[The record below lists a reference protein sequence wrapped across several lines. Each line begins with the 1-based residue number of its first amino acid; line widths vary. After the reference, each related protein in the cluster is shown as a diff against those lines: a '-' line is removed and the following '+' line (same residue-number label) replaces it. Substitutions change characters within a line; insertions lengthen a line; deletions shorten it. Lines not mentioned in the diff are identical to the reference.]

1 MSEETRRQRLR
12 EIDQMREEGIE
23 PYPYRFEKTHW
34 AGDIKNEFSTLE
46 NSQTKEDVEI
56 KTAGRVVAL
65 RSHGKS
71 SFFVLRDDTGRIQAY
86 IRLDS
91 VGQDSFEIFKKYVN
105 IGDFVGVTG
114 FPFKTHTGE
123 VSVFA
128 KSFEILSKS
137 IRPMPEKWHGL
148 KDKEI
153 IYRQRYAE
161 MLSSDEALNRFKMR
175 SELFRLIREF
185 LAQRR
190 FIEVDTPM
198 LLHLTGGASARPFE
212 TRINVFESQMFLRIA
227 EELFLKRYLVG
238 GFERIFEIGK
248 NFRNEGIS
256 YKHHPEFTMME
267 LYWAYADYNDIMD
280 ITEAMI
286 NHVVE
291 NLAGSTRINYQ
302 GREIDFSRPWRRVKM
317 ADFIQD
323 NLGVNI
329 LEDSDEKLIEILK
342 KHNSEPDMKERG
354 HLIEKLW
361 DLVEDKLVNPTFVT
375 EHPVIISP
383 LSKIHR
389 NDPRVTERFELI
401 ISSMEM
407 ANAFSELNDPIEQH
421 RRFLHQAGLREAGD
435 EEAQMMDDDFLR
447 ALEYGMP
454 PTGGLG
460 IGWDRIL
467 MLVTDSPTIRDII
480 PFPLVKPI
488 SFEEEE
494 LQSEEELQE

>member
-1 MSEETRRQRLR
+1 
-12 EIDQMREEGIE
+12 
-23 PYPYRFEKTHW
+23 
-34 AGDIKNEFSTLE
+34 
-46 NSQTKEDVEI
+46 
-56 KTAGRVVAL
+56 
-65 RSHGKS
+65 
-71 SFFVLRDDTGRIQAY
+71 
-86 IRLDS
+86 
-91 VGQDSFEIFKKYVN
+91 
-105 IGDFVGVTG
+105 
-114 FPFKTHTGE
+114 
-123 VSVFA
+123 
-128 KSFEILSKS
+128 
-137 IRPMPEKWHGL
+137 
-148 KDKEI
+148 
-153 IYRQRYAE
+153 
-161 MLSSDEALNRFKMR
+161 
-175 SELFRLIREF
+175 
-185 LAQRR
+185 
-190 FIEVDTPM
+190 
-198 LLHLTGGASARPFE
+198 
-212 TRINVFESQMFLRIA
+212 MFLRIA

-286 NHVVE
+286 NHIVE
-291 NLAGSTRINYQ
+291 NLAGSTRISYQ

-323 NLGVNI
+323 NLGANI
-329 LEDSDEKLIEILK
+329 LEDSDERLIEVLK

-383 LSKIHR
+383 LSKVHR
-389 NDPRVTERFELI
+389 SDPRVTERFELI

-480 PFPLVKPI
+480 PFPLVRPI